1 MAITDALV
9 LPDDVALLASEE
21 LPDELRRQAGCE
33 PGEVVL
39 TRRRVRASSVVVGPD
54 AAALL
59 DRFRAPQTI
68 VDAVLAYSQANGF
81 DPEKTLD
88 SVYPVLRRLLE
99 ASLLVPAAAADRV
112 RISPTLA
119 AGAAIN
125 GWEVVRCVQLLDD
138 VEVYQARAAGP
149 VHAAV
154 KLLRPG
160 AAPVASDLLAAE
172 AAVLPRLAGGPV
184 PPLLQHAEYD
194 GRPLLITGWCAGV
207 PADRYAAELRQ
218 QPDDAGSAGLLR
230 LCRALAEAYAAVHDQ
245 GVVHGDVHP
254 RNVLVAA
261 DGTVVLIDFGLAHV
275 TGDATPGVAGRGGV
289 GFLLEPELA
298 AARLA
303 GRPPPPPSPSGEQY
317 ALAALL
323 YLLVTGEHYL
333 AFQLDE
339 RQAMAQIF
347 SDPPVPFRERGHTP
361 WPELERVLAMALA
374 KRPEDR
380 YASVAEL
387 AARLREVRLP
397 EPARRF
403 RPAPPDRAGAELVT
417 SVLERLDLAGPLLAG
432 AGPAPPR
439 SSVTYGA
446 GGIGYALY
454 RIAARRGDA
463 RLLSLADVWA
473 QRAARPPGDG
483 DDWLNEAVGVTRD
496 RVGEISPY
504 HRLPGVQLV
513 RAMIAHAMGN
523 QPLRQVAVDGFLAG
537 SAASCDVL
545 DVTLGRSGTLLA
557 CALLHDCLSAGGSD
571 DELAAVTAYGTAT
584 AADLL
589 ARLAEHGPVHDCLDL
604 DYLGAAHGWA
614 GVLYT
619 LLVWCQVT
627 GTPVPEAVPDRL
639 DQLAALAQPAG
650 RGVWWPVRAGMPD
663 PAAGIM
669 PGWCNGSA
677 GHIHLWAAAHE
688 TLGDGR
694 YLALA
699 EAAGWHTWEEPGG
712 GAGLCCGLA
721 GRAYGLLRLHR
732 HTGDPAWLAR
742 SRDLAAAATTVAQDE
757 AQEQAFPDSLYK
769 GNVGIALLVEELS
782 DPAAATMP
790 LFEPE
795 RWRQV

>member
-1 MAITDALV
+1 MAITESLV
-9 LPDDVALLASEE
+9 LPDDVALLTSEE

-33 PGEVVL
+33 PGDVVL

-54 AAALL
+54 TAAILAL
-59 DRFRAPQTI
+59 FRTPQTI
-68 VDAVLAYSQANGF
+68 VDAVVAYSQANEA

-88 SVYPVLRRLLE
+88 SVYPVLQRLLE
-99 ASLLVPAAAADRV
+99 ASLLVPVAAADRI

-119 AGAAIN
+119 AGAYVH

-138 VEVYQARAAGP
+138 VEVYQACAAGP
-149 VHAAV
+149 TYAAL

-160 AAPVASDLLAAE
+160 ASPVASHLLAAE

-184 PPLLQHAEYD
+184 PPLLQHAEHQ
-194 GRPLLITGWCAGV
+194 GRPLLVTGWSAGV
-207 PADRYAAELRQ
+207 PADRYADELRQ
-218 QPDDAGSAGLLR
+218 QPDGAGSAGLLQ
-230 LCRALAEAYAAVHDQ
+230 LCQAVAEAYVAVHDR
-245 GVVHGDVHP
+245 GVFHGDIHP

-261 DGTVVLIDFGLAHV
+261 DGTVTLIDFGLAHIAN
-275 TGDATPGVAGRGGV
+275 DAAHRMVGRGGV

-303 GRPPPPPSPSGEQY
+303 GRPPPPPSAAGEQY

-323 YLLVTGEHYL
+323 YLLVTGGHYL
-333 AFQLDE
+333 AFRLDE
-339 RQAMAQIF
+339 QQAMAQIT
-347 SDPPVPFRERGHTP
+347 SDPPVPFRERQCPP
-361 WPELERVLAMALA
+361 WPKLEKVLATALA

-387 AARLREVRLP
+387 AAQLRKVDPP
-397 EPARRF
+397 EPARRS
-403 RPAPPDRAGAELVT
+403 RPSPGRAGAELVA
-417 SVLERLDLAGPLLAG
+417 SVLDRLDLTGPLMAEAGPV
-432 AGPAPPR
+432 PPR

-454 RIAARRGDA
+454 RIAARRGDP

-473 QRAARPPGDG
+473 QRAARPPDDG

-537 SAASCDVL
+537 SAADCDVI

-557 CALLHDCLSAGGSD
+557 CALLHDCLRAGGSD
-571 DELAAVTAYGTAT
+571 NELAAVSAYGTAT

-589 ARLAEHGPVHDCLDL
+589 TRIADYGPIHDCPDL

-614 GVLYT
+614 GVLYA
-619 LLVWCQVT
+619 LLTWCQVT
-627 GTPVPEAVPDRL
+627 AASVPDAIPDRL
-639 DQLAALAQPAG
+639 DQLAALTQPAG
-650 RGVWWPVRAGMPD
+650 RGVWWPARTGLPD
-663 PAAGIM
+663 PATSIM

-677 GHIHLWAAAHE
+677 GQIHLWATAHE
-688 TLGDGR
+688 TFGDDR
-694 YLALA
+694 YLTLA

-712 GAGLCCGLA
+712 GASLCCGMA

-732 HTGDPAWLAR
+732 HTGDPAWL
-742 SRDLAAAATTVAQDE
+742 SRGRILTAAAAAGAE
-757 AQEQAFPDSLYK
+757 EGPFPDSLYK
-769 GNVGIALLVEELS
+769 GQVGIALLAEELC
-782 DPAAATMP
+782 DPATATMP

-795 RWRQV
+795 RWTANAT